1 MTAAGFAVTGQ
12 PIPQGS
18 MKKANHGGLIASNDK
33 LLRPWRKKIVASVRS
48 QVPGT
53 FPIFERHAPVIV
65 TAVFTVS
72 APQNARK
79 TIPNYPAKKP
89 DLDKLLRALF
99 DGISDSG
106 LWVDDG
112 QATRLRDVFKT
123 YPSHVLGADDLAM
136 DEPGVRV
143 LLTQAGELRG

>member
-1 MTAAGFAVTGQ
+1 MSAAGFAVIGQ

-18 MKKANHGGLIASNDK
+18 MKSYGRGRMVPDNP
-33 LLRPWRKKIVASVRS
+33 LLYPWRKKIAASIRA
-48 QVPGT
+48 QVPGA
-53 FPIFERHAPVIV
+53 FPIFEKHTPVIV
-65 TAVFTVS
+65 TAVFTVR
-72 APQNARK
+72 APKNVRK
-79 TIPNYPAKKP
+79 TQANYPSKKP

-99 DGISDSG
+99 DGIGDAG

-143 LLTQAGELRG
+143 LLTQAGGLRG